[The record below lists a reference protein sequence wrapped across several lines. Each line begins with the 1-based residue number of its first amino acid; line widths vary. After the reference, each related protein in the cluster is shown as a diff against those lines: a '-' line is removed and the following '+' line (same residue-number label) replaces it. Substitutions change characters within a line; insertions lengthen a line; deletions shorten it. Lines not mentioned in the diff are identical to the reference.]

1 MESSLF
7 SITYSIFGM
16 LDFCNKNQRDKKKRE
31 RERERYEKKF
41 LPKGFP
47 FLCCYGLNRG
57 GVSKSL
63 P

>member
-31 RERERYEKKF
+31 RERKGMKRKSYLRGF
-41 LPKGFP
+41 LF
-47 FLCCYGLNRG
+47 YA
-57 GVSKSL
+57 VMA
-63 P
+63 

>member
-31 RERERYEKKF
+31 RERERYEKKSYLRGF
-41 LPKGFP
+41 LF
-47 FLCCYGLNRG
+47 CA
-57 GVSKSL
+57 VMA
-63 P
+63 

>member
-31 RERERYEKKF
+31 REKRKEKKI

>member
-31 RERERYEKKF
+31 RERREKKRKSYLRGF
-41 LPKGFP
+41 LF
-47 FLCCYGLNRG
+47 CA
-57 GVSKSL
+57 VMA
-63 P
+63 